1 MMFGMKTAIIVLNW
15 KGADVTID
23 CLRSL
28 VEADGDFFVIVADN
42 GSGDGS
48 VEKISSWLSSSG
60 VQYKTVV
67 EGEEAGV
74 TCNSGEMLLYALSR
88 NYGFA
93 RGNNMGIHLAMQS
106 LPDNVLLLNNDTEVC
121 KDFLVRLCDFRS
133 AHPEFPVLT
142 PLINFYSD
150 KQRVW
155 NAGGRLRYGFRS
167 YYYAGCSPDC
177 IVEKEYKEISFV
189 TGCALFVPVSLL
201 DEKNRLLTERFFFG
215 EEDFEFSIRMEKSG
229 IKMACVLGS
238 LIYHKVG
245 TSLNKQQN
253 TPGKVYIHYLNRFID
268 VRQCY
273 SPLFVVLWRAFY
285 LPYIVYLLHRK
296 GCTCKEIFSFIKRLY
311 SESRVKE
318 EVTYQDFIKALSQ
331 DWCGKE
337 FEK

>member
-1 MMFGMKTAIIVLNW
+1 MKTAIIVLNW

-28 VEADGDFFVIVADN
+28 VEAEGDFFVVVADN
-42 GSGDGS
+42 GSCDGS
-48 VEKISSWLSSSG
+48 VEKIAAWLSSNG
-60 VQYKTVV
+60 VPYREVA
-67 EGEEAGV
+67 EGAEGNV
-74 TCNSGEMLLYALSR
+74 TCECGGVLLYALSR

-93 RGNNMGIHLAMQS
+93 KGNNMGVGLALQS
-106 LPDNVLLLNNDTEVC
+106 SPDNVLLLNNDTVVC
-121 KDFLVRLCDFRS
+121 KDFLVRLCEFRS
-133 AHPEFPVLT
+133 AHPEFQVLT

-155 NAGGRLRYGFRS
+155 NAGGRLRNGFRK
-167 YYYAGCSPDC
+167 YYYAGCNAAD

-201 DEKNRLLTERFFFG
+201 DEKHCLLTERFFFG
-215 EEDFEFSIRMEKSG
+215 EEDFEFSIRMAKG
-229 IKMACVLGS
+229 GVKMACVVDS

-245 TSLNKQQN
+245 TSLSNKQN

-273 SPLFVVLWRAFY
+273 SPLFVAAWRAFY
-285 LPYIVYLLHRK
+285 LPYIALLLHKK
-296 GCTCKEIFSFIKRLY
+296 GCSCREIFSFLKRLY

-318 EVTYQDFIKALSQ
+318 EVTYDDFIKALSQ

>member
-1 MMFGMKTAIIVLNW
+1 MRTAIIVLNW

-28 VEADGDFFVIVADN
+28 VAADGDFFVVVVDN
-42 GSGDGS
+42 GSCDGS
-48 VEKISSWLSSSG
+48 VEKISSWMDSAG
-60 VQYKTVV
+60 VQYKNVV
-67 EGEEAGV
+67 EGGEGNV
-74 TCNSGEMLLYALSR
+74 TCECGGMLLYALGC

-93 RGNNMGIHLAMQS
+93 RGNNIGINLAMQS
-106 LPDNVLLLNNDTEVC
+106 SPDNILLLNNDTVVC
-121 KDFLVRLCDFRS
+121 KDFLVRLCDFRL
-133 AHPEFPVLT
+133 AHPDFPVLT

-167 YYYAGCSPDC
+167 YYYAGCNPKD
-177 IVEKEYKEISFV
+177 IVEREYKEISFV

-201 DEKNRLLTERFFFG
+201 DENNCLLTERFFFG
-215 EEDFEFSIRMEKSG
+215 EEDFEFSLRMTKGG
-229 IKMACVLGS
+229 IKMACVLDS

-268 VRQCY
+268 VRQNY
-273 SPLFVVLWRAFY
+273 SLLFVALWRAFY
-285 LPYIVYLLHRK
+285 MPYIAYLLHRK
-296 GCTCKEIFSFIKRLY
+296 GCTCKEIFSFLKRLY
-311 SESRVKE
+311 SRSRVKN
-318 EVTYQDFIKALSQ
+318 EVTYDDFIKALSQ

-337 FEK
+337 LQK